1 MSETFS
7 IPNSEIEHI
16 NGIECSNFKK
26 YVSPIINL
34 SNRFTRSTSPKKL
47 GIQVSDLFL
56 RFIDESDTCDFDSW
70 SDFCK
75 EKVSEENIQNATDE
89 ILNKCKELAKVAD
102 SITKEEVR
110 DWVED
115 LLYKKTYN
123 GLNIQHII
131 LTKIASMYN
140 TTYVK
145 ASKKDEAKGID
156 GYINGEP
163 YSVKPKSYYIQ
174 NPALVEWIDATM
186 VFYDKTRRGLDLEIY
201 KLKRGI

>member
-1 MSETFS
+1 M
-7 IPNSEIEHI
+7 
-16 NGIECSNFKK
+16 
-26 YVSPIINL
+26 
-34 SNRFTRSTSPKKL
+34 
-47 GIQVSDLFL
+47 SDLFL